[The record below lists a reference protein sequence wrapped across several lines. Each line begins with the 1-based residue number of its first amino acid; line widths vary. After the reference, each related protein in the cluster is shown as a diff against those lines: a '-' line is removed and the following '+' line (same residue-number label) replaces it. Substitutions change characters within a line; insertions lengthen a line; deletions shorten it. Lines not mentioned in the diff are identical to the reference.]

1 MNTVL
6 VVVKLAT
13 SDYGLSQ
20 AVYQAHRL
28 SGDAPYLVDFPGLDN
43 AQWGVRHHHAVG
55 RLALIYGD
63 HAFCLAVQAALGPIR
78 LSAQD
83 NARFVALKIPASELK
98 GRIWDERSTVQVRR
112 QPLRKSSP
120 EAALKSAQR
129 LQAKFLREGRALTH
143 PIIPHERCTVD
154 AQGRWAGLRYDP
166 VTGKTSPIK
175 NVLVLPSSTGH
186 HFANTLT
193 RNVSDGAPFFGDRDS
208 YGFAK
213 GAQGGSVPRVDEAA
227 LFSELIG
234 EEMEPEGRRHA

>member
-6 VVVKLAT
+6 VVAKLAA

-28 SGDAPYLVDFPGLDN
+28 SGDTPYGVDFPGLDN
-43 AQWGVRHHHAVG
+43 AQWGVRHQHAVG
-55 RLALIYGD
+55 RFALIYGD
-63 HAFCLAVQAALGPIR
+63 DAFCSSVQKALEPLRLAAPE
-78 LSAQD
+78 
-83 NARFVALKIPASELK
+83 NARFVAMKIPASVLR
-98 GRIWDERSTVQVRR
+98 GRLWDEQATVQVRR
-112 QPLRKSSP
+112 RPLRKASP
-120 EAALKSAQR
+120 EAAIKAAQR

-143 PIIPHERCTVD
+143 PITPHARCTVD

-166 VTGKTSPIK
+166 QTGQSHPIK

-186 HFANTLT
+186 FFANGLT
-193 RNVSDGAPFFGDRDS
+193 REASAGAPFFGDRDS

-213 GAQGGSVPRVDEAA
+213 GPQGVSLPRVDEAA

-234 EEMEPEGRRHA
+234 EESEPEGHHA